1 MGERP
6 AYRFVR
12 TILKTVGPPIRPG
25 GSIPGAARPAT
36 TRRDR
41 RTHHHDARGA
51 LIATVDY
58 FLSGDP
64 EVAKQHLHAAL
75 QEQGFT
81 VTTRPT
87 GQWAAERGS
96 KQKTFWLGAFA
107 GKAQHLVFTVDFM
120 VHGDQLVARID
131 RPTGHGAMA
140 GAVGVARSN
149 KAFGEVDQ
157 AIGTRL
163 TQHGILANVVHA

>member
-1 MGERP
+1 M
-6 AYRFVR
+6 
-12 TILKTVGPPIRPG
+12 
-25 GSIPGAARPAT
+25 
-36 TRRDR
+36 
-41 RTHHHDARGA
+41 
-51 LIATVDY
+51 ATVDY

-75 QEQGFT
+75 QEQGFA

-120 VHGDQLVARID
+120 LHGDQLVARID

-140 GAVGVARSN
+140 GAIGVARSN
-149 KAFGEVDQ
+149 KAFAEVDQ

-163 TQHGILANVVHA
+163 TNHGVLANVVHA

>member
-1 MGERP
+1 M
-6 AYRFVR
+6 
-12 TILKTVGPPIRPG
+12 
-25 GSIPGAARPAT
+25 
-36 TRRDR
+36 
-41 RTHHHDARGA
+41 
-51 LIATVDY
+51 ATVDY

-64 EVAKQHLHAAL
+64 EVAKQLLHAAL
-75 QEQGFT
+75 QEQGFAVT
-81 VTTRPT
+81 VRPT

-96 KQKTFWLGAFA
+96 RTKTFWLGAFA

-140 GAVGVARSN
+140 GAIGIARSN
-149 KAFGEVDQ
+149 TAFAEVDQ

-163 TQHGILANVVHA
+163 TSHGVLAHVVHA

>member
-1 MGERP
+1 M
-6 AYRFVR
+6 
-12 TILKTVGPPIRPG
+12 
-25 GSIPGAARPAT
+25 
-36 TRRDR
+36 
-41 RTHHHDARGA
+41 
-51 LIATVDY
+51 ATVDY

-75 QEQGFT
+75 QEQGFA

-120 VHGDQLVARID
+120 LHGDQLVARID
-131 RPTGHGAMA
+131 RPTAPAMA
-140 GAVGVARSN
+140 PCPVGVARSN
-149 KAFGEVDQ
+149 KAFSEVDQ
-157 AIGTRL
+157 SIGTRL
-163 TQHGILANVVHA
+163 TNHGILANVVHA